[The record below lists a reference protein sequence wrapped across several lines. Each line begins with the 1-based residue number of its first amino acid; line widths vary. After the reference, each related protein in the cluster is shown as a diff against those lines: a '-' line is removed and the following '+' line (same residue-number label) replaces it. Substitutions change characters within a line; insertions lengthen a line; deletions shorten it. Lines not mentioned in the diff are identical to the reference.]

1 MMRQR
6 PIPQKK
12 LDEVT
17 RLQRLVEQYKVIG
30 LANLEKMPASSLQD
44 LRSNLR
50 KNVVI
55 HVAKKRLIKRA
66 FEALDKPNLV
76 EFGKKMKGITALLFT
91 NMDPIKLA
99 KYLECKATKGPAKQ
113 GDLAPVEIVV
123 HEGDTKL
130 APGPIVS
137 EFAQHLK
144 LQTMVKNGTIHIKTD
159 MVTHK
164 VGQMITAKEAELLS
178 RLGINPIDIKLDLY
192 GAYVD
197 GQIISPEVLYVND
210 AKIIADVR
218 FSCFT
223 SF

>member
-76 EFGKKMKGITALLFT
+76 EFSKKMKGITALLFT

-99 KYLECKATKGPAKQ
+99 KYLESKATKDPQNKVILRQSKLWFTKGI
-113 GDLAPVEIVV
+113 LNSHPVR
-123 HEGDTKL
+123 
-130 APGPIVS
+130 
-137 EFAQHLK
+137 
-144 LQTMVKNGTIHIKTD
+144 
-159 MVTHK
+159 
-164 VGQMITAKEAELLS
+164 LS
-178 RLGINPIDIKLDLY
+178 PNLHSI
-192 GAYVD
+192 
-197 GQIISPEVLYVND
+197 
-210 AKIIADVR
+210 
-218 FSCFT
+218 
-223 SF
+223 